1 MMTLIRSTLIQ
12 NRLRNLSLNFK
23 YLERYFMKK
32 FNLLLILSFVSL
44 TPVQMILIFLHDSQ
58 QVIMVH
64 NVDIS

>member
-1 MMTLIRSTLIQ
+1 
-12 NRLRNLSLNFK
+12 
-23 YLERYFMKK
+23 MKK